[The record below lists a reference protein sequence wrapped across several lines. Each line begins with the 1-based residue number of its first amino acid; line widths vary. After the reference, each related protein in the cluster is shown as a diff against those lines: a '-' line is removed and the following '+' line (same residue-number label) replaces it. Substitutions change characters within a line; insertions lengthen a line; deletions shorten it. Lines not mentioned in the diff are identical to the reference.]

1 MSVLQLKLISALE
14 KVFLD
19 EEPVER
25 PEDGLLSGFQNETIS
40 FQAAYTA
47 DSNGPVYV
55 TCRVE

>member
-25 PEDGLLSGFQNETIS
+25 PFRWPTPRIR
-40 FQAAYTA
+40 TA
-47 DSNGPVYV
+47 PFM
-55 TCRVE
+55 

>member
-40 FQAAYTA
+40 FQAA
-47 DSNGPVYV
+47 
-55 TCRVE
+55 